1 MDVAHALTIEHQ
13 ARGGRT
19 GCVEV
24 PRGDW
29 SGLGRSD
36 ASRATEVEALQYQ
49 SLVGSSTPPLEVG
62 SSKLGGEA
70 SPEEPA
76 QETPAPAPTSPVMF
90 NVTVP
95 ESVMAGQ
102 NPQVPRSR

>member
-1 MDVAHALTIEHQ
+1 MDVAHALTIDHQ

-19 GCVEV
+19 GCLKYREV
-24 PRGDW
+24 IDQVLDDQMHHGPLKRKLCSTRG
-29 SGLGRSD
+29 
-36 ASRATEVEALQYQ
+36 
-49 SLVGSSTPPLEVG
+49 LVGSNTPPLEVG

-76 QETPAPAPTSPVMF
+76 QTPAPVPTSPVVF

-102 NPQVPRSR
+102 NHQVPRSR